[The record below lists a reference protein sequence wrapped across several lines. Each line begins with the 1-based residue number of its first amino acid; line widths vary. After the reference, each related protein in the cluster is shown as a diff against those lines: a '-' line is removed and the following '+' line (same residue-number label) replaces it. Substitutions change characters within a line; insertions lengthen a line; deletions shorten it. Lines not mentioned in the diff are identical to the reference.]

1 MAVSGKRIS
10 GRGKRRC
17 KCPEVKGRLGQL
29 GGTRALRVILRT
41 LAFVLGEVE
50 PGQSLRRVGT

>member
-10 GRGKRRC
+10 GRGERRC
-17 KCPEVKGRLGQL
+17 KGPEVTGRLGQL
-29 GGTRALRVILRT
+29 GGTRALRVILRM

-50 PGQSLRRVGT
+50 PLQSLRTVGS